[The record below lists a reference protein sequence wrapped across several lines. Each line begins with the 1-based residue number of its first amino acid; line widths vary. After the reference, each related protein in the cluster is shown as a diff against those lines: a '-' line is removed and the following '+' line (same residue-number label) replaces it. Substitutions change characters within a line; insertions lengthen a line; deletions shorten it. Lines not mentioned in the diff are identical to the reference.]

1 MMEELYKDTNKKM
14 NGAIESLKS
23 DFQVVR
29 TGRAN
34 PAMLD
39 SVKVDYYGTM
49 TPLNQV
55 GNISVPDPQLIV
67 IAPWEKS
74 LLKEIERAIL
84 RADLGMTPQNDGNTI
99 RLPIPPLTEDRR
111 KELVKQIKQLGEKV
125 KLAIRNVRRDAND
138 KLKQMEKNKEISQ
151 DDEKSAL
158 TKVQEITDD
167 FTKKIDTLTAEK
179 EKELM
184 SI

>member
-1 MMEELYKDTNKKM
+1 MEQLLKETGKKM
-14 NGAIESLKS
+14 NGAIEALKN
-23 DFQVVR
+23 DFQRVR

-34 PAMLD
+34 PTILD
-39 SVKVDYYGTM
+39 GVKVDYYGTM

-55 GNISVPDPQLIV
+55 GNLTVPDPQLIV

-74 LLKEIERAIL
+74 LLPEIEKAIL
-84 RADLGMTPQNDGNTI
+84 KADLGMTPQNDGNTI
-99 RLPIPPLTEDRR
+99 RLPIPPLTEERR
-111 KELVKQIKQLGEKV
+111 KELVKQIKQMGEKL
-125 KLAIRNVRRDAND
+125 KLSIRNVRRDAND

-151 DDEKSAL
+151 DDEKSTL
-158 TKVQEITDD
+158 TKIQKITDD
-167 FTKKIDTLTAEK
+167 FTQKIDLMIKDK

>member
-1 MMEELYKDTNKKM
+1 MEELYKDTNKKM

-138 KLKQMEKNKEISQ
+138 KLKQMEKSKEISQ
-151 DDEKSAL
+151 DDEKSSL
-158 TKVQEITDD
+158 TKIQEITDD
-167 FTKKIDTLTAEK
+167 FTKKIDTLTANK

>member
-1 MMEELYKDTNKKM
+1 MEQLLKETSKKM
-14 NGAIESLKS
+14 NGAIEALKN
-23 DFQVVR
+23 DFQRVR

-34 PAMLD
+34 PSILD
-39 SVKVDYYGTM
+39 GVKVDYYGTM

-55 GNISVPDPQLIV
+55 GNLSVPDPQLIV

-74 LLKEIERAIL
+74 LLPEIEKAIL
-84 RADLGMTPQNDGNTI
+84 KADLGMTPQNDGNTI
-99 RLPIPPLTEDRR
+99 RLPIPPLTEERR
-111 KELVKQIKQLGEKV
+111 KELVRQIKQMGEKL
-125 KLAIRNVRRDAND
+125 KLSIRNVRRDAND

-151 DDEKSAL
+151 DDEKSTL
-158 TKVQEITDD
+158 TRIQKITDD
-167 FTKKIDTLTAEK
+167 FTQKIDLMIKDK

>member
-1 MMEELYKDTNKKM
+1 MEELFKETNKKM
-14 NGAIESLKS
+14 NGAIEALKN
-23 DFQVVR
+23 DFQRVR

-34 PAMLD
+34 PAILD
-39 SVKVDYYGTM
+39 RVKVDYYGTM

-67 IAPWEKS
+67 IAPWEKN
-74 LLKEIERAIL
+74 LLKEIEKAIL

-111 KELVKQIKQLGEKV
+111 KELVKQIKQMGEKL
-125 KLAIRNVRRDAND
+125 KLAIRNVRRDSNE
-138 KLKQMEKNKEISQ
+138 KLKQMEKSKEISE
-151 DDEKSAL
+151 DDEKSSL
-158 TKVQEITDD
+158 TKIQKITDD
-167 FTKKIDTLTAEK
+167 FTKKIDLLIEDK